1 LKDRD
6 IVLVKKA
13 IKGNSKALE
22 LLLQKHYEQLYRNAY
37 LYVQN
42 KEDSLDIVQETA
54 YQAFRS
60 IKSLKKPEY
69 FMTWLTKIVIHCAMN
84 HYRQRKD
91 VIPLTDEILSKQTSR
106 STEPAYELMDAIKEL
121 KESFRTTLILFYY
134 HDYSIKMISEVM
146 ELPEGTVKTNLSRG
160 KQALRKCLKEEMIHG

>member
-1 LKDRD
+1 MKDKET
-6 IVLVKKA
+6 VLIKKA

-22 LLLQKHYEQLYRNAY
+22 LLLKKHYERLYRTAY
-37 LYVQN
+37 LYVHN
-42 KEDSLDIVQETA
+42 KEDSLDIVQEAA
-54 YQAFRS
+54 YQAFKS
-60 IKSLKKPEY
+60 IKTVKNPEY
-69 FMTWLTKIVIHCAMN
+69 FLTWLTKIVIHCAMN

-91 VIPLTDEILSKQTSR
+91 VIPLTEEILSKQTSP
-106 STEPAYELMDAIKEL
+106 SIEPTYELMDAIKGL

>member
-1 LKDRD
+1 MKDKET
-6 IVLVKKA
+6 VLIKKA

-22 LLLQKHYEQLYRNAY
+22 LLLKKHYERLYRTAY
-37 LYVQN
+37 LYVHN
-42 KEDSLDIVQETA
+42 KEDSLDIVQEAA
-54 YQAFRS
+54 YQAFKS
-60 IKSLKKPEY
+60 IKTVKNPEY
-69 FMTWLTKIVIHCAMN
+69 FLTWLTKIVIHCAMN
-84 HYRQRKD
+84 HHRQRKA
-91 VIPLTDEILSKQTSR
+91 VIPLTEEILSKQTSP
-106 STEPAYELMDAIKEL
+106 SIEPTYELMDAIKGL

>member
-1 LKDRD
+1 MKDNE
-6 IVLVKKA
+6 IVLIKKA

-22 LLLQKHYEQLYRNAY
+22 LLLQKHYERLYRTAY
-37 LYVQN
+37 LYVDN

-54 YQAFRS
+54 YQAFKS
-60 IKSLKKPEY
+60 IKTVKNPEY
-69 FMTWLTKIVIHCAMN
+69 FLTWLTKIVIHCAMN

-91 VIPLTDEILSKQTSR
+91 VIPLTEEILSKQASP
-106 STEPAYELMDAIKEL
+106 STGPAYELMDAIKEL

-134 HDYSIKMISEVM
+134 HDYSIKKISEVM